1 MAGVFSTNSTI
12 SGVISTSGVVTDGYI
27 TDNLNPIQGQCLT
40 ITHHVATSDTVYSNL
55 HEDDLKRLLVAKMAE
70 EMYRQNAIEFTRSVD
85 PRTHE
90 IVYRARIFV
99 VPDDQVRLLRTAKV
113 IK

>member
-40 ITHHVATSDTVYSNL
+40 ITHHVTVSDTIYSNM
-55 HEDDLKRLLVAKMAE
+55 HEDEIKRILVSKLAE
-70 EMYRQNAIEFTRSVD
+70 EMYRQNLVEFTKTVD
-85 PRTHE
+85 NKSFDN
-90 IVYRARIFV
+90 IFRARIFV